1 MDVAFDYGAFPVWAW
16 GTIPACGGRPGR
28 EVVEMVHPE
37 GLRLS
42 PKLATGLGA
51 WSDWMDMHSEY
62 GGGRVATDEQYRA
75 WTEQGRKLAQQLSEE
90 TGAAVVYRGDHVE
103 VADDCPYCGHRGY

>member
-1 MDVAFDYGAFPVWAW
+1 
-16 GTIPACGGRPGR
+16 
-28 EVVEMVHPE
+28 MVPPE

-42 PKLATGLGA
+42 VELATALRA

-62 GGGRVATDEQYRA
+62 GGGRVGTDEQYRA

-90 TGAAVVYRGDHVE
+90 TGAAVVYQGDRGE
-103 VADDCPYCGHRGY
+103 VDIDCPSCGRRG